1 MTAAKLENHTRRSED
16 DRHLIAGRY
25 RTLDRIG
32 RGRLGEIFVAT
43 DNSFEE
49 IGVEHHLAIQIVPE
63 SVVRNN
69 KLFNQLN
76 LGYSKL
82 RTSTHPNIVDYMH
95 FGRDGK
101 FGYLTME
108 LLDGASLR
116 LLLDSAETLPLDEA
130 QPVIRGVGEALSFL
144 HAKDIVHGNLTSRNV
159 FITDELEVRLLD
171 VLPADPAEPLVRGI
185 GNSAPFGGCTVEG
198 DVFDL
203 ACLAYEMLAGK
214 HPFNYSPPAE
224 ARLADLKAERI
235 HSLPDRE
242 WEALRLALSFDDEQK
257 MSSVADFMREFGIQ
271 GTERIRPPSEQLGT
285 QEPVAYPAMEEAS
298 PVIQPAAPLQMN
310 VTAAPPPPA
319 VDPISMIEIRPSD
332 MRWDQEPGHTLRTV
346 FLGMLLAG
354 LSAWTYYGQP
364 EEHIVSLIGYVDEKM
379 DIGLAGQRDGIIDV
393 SAKEPDQ
400 IVLADDIVPVDE
412 PADAAPEARIE
423 AAQRTQETQLA
434 EPESTAMIEANVAA
448 MEQSTDQSAFA
459 AATAVDY
466 ATETADE
473 EPVSVENELKADAN
487 SDQIPTEP
495 EAVVAESVVSVSEGA
510 GAARIT
516 TLRSDKFDTPLIWWT
531 SEHTADA
538 DKDYISITQKT
549 VTDRSFNG
557 GGVLH
562 IPLVDDS
569 LPEPRESF
577 FVNIG
582 RLNPQQGQ
590 IERIA
595 AVRVDIIDDDLP

>member
-1 MTAAKLENHTRRSED
+1 MA
-16 DRHLIAGRY
+16 LIMRY
-25 RTLDRIG
+25 RP
-32 RGRLGEIFVAT
+32 F
-43 DNSFEE
+43 
-49 IGVEHHLAIQIVPE
+49 P
-63 SVVRNN
+63 
-69 KLFNQLN
+69 
-76 LGYSKL
+76 
-82 RTSTHPNIVDYMH
+82 
-95 FGRDGK
+95 
-101 FGYLTME
+101 
-108 LLDGASLR
+108 GA
-116 LLLDSAETLPLDEA
+116 
-130 QPVIRGVGEALSFL
+130 
-144 HAKDIVHGNLTSRNV
+144 
-159 FITDELEVRLLD
+159 
-171 VLPADPAEPLVRGI
+171 
-185 GNSAPFGGCTVEG
+185 
-198 DVFDL
+198 
-203 ACLAYEMLAGK
+203 
-214 HPFNYSPPAE
+214 
-224 ARLADLKAERI
+224 ARQRWI
-235 HSLPDRE
+235 PD
-242 WEALRLALSFDDEQK
+242 D
-257 MSSVADFMREFGIQ
+257 
-271 GTERIRPPSEQLGT
+271 
-285 QEPVAYPAMEEAS
+285 
-298 PVIQPAAPLQMN
+298 
-310 VTAAPPPPA
+310 
-319 VDPISMIEIRPSD
+319 
-332 MRWDQEPGHTLRTV
+332 
-346 FLGMLLAG
+346 
-354 LSAWTYYGQP
+354 
-364 EEHIVSLIGYVDEKM
+364 
-379 DIGLAGQRDGIIDV
+379 AGQRDGIIDV
-393 SAKEPDQ
+393 STTEPDR

-412 PADAAPEARIE
+412 PAGAAPEARIA